1 MTIRRKVIL
10 LLLFHQPP
18 HAIVDMHED
27 AGALVQ
33 PGMIVR
39 TQVVDAVGPDHVVDV
54 FQRVP

>member
-1 MTIRRKVIL
+1 MTFRRKVIL

-33 PGMIVR
+33 PGMIV
-39 TQVVDAVGPDHVVDV
+39 ALML
-54 FQRVP
+54 